1 TFERA
6 RIGGDPGRIDR
17 QRAFARDCANI
28 GGAVGPRKQ
37 LGGLERPI
45 RLAAFQNRASAGTC
59 PPVSKTRL
67 CPFSPKTAGKGSQ
80 AAAQPGGAAIG
91 GEAAI
96 APITADLRR
105 ELVMQCKAAA
115 RQGFERRAVAP
126 VQGKKAASLTR
137 RRAGEPRSFDD
148 GRGDTA
154 AAEEISDGG
163 ADHAAAADQYT
174 HRPPQEIARAAKFQQ
189 KRNPRPTGA
198 GA

>member
-1 TFERA
+1 ME
-6 RIGGDPGRIDR
+6 
-17 QRAFARDCANI
+17 FA
-28 GGAVGPRKQ
+28 
-37 LGGLERPI
+37 
-45 RLAAFQNRASAGTC
+45 
-59 PPVSKTRL
+59 
-67 CPFSPKTAGKGSQ
+67 

-189 KRNPRPTGA
+189 KRDPPTNRSRSMTRPFEGIRIIDVTHVLA
-198 GA
+198 GP